1 LKQTDTLQLYLY
13 DSEADSERDTSE
25 YIDNMSKNMQTID
38 EDLGAFKNMNLY
50 LDNEG
55 DICQRDS

>member
-1 LKQTDTLQLYLY
+1 
-13 DSEADSERDTSE
+13 
-25 YIDNMSKNMQTID
+25 MQTID